1 MGKSRGAGF
10 GFLFEMGCGKSLT
23 AIAVMGALFQQGKIK
38 RVLVA
43 APGSVVPVW
52 QSELDKFAD
61 FGFTFAALL
70 GTKPQRLRKLSD
82 LDDDGSGLLVAGIN
96 YESTF
101 RDGIF
106 EALLTWKPDLVICDE
121 SQRIKNPKAQQT
133 KAMVA
138 IGKKASYRLALSG
151 TPVQQD
157 VRDVFSQWQF
167 LDDSIFGENVYA
179 FEGRYCR
186 KGGFG
191 GKQIIGT
198 KNEDE
203 MTERMHS
210 IAYRVTKNEALD
222 LPSETYE
229 YRTVELSAQERKFY
243 DEMRKNA
250 VVELSEDKQVS
261 ATTVLTKLLRLQ
273 QITGGFLRADDDER
287 VTQIGTSKLDAL
299 DDIIE
304 DYVLSEGRKLV
315 IFARF
320 LSEIDAI
327 EELLKRKNIQYR
339 VITGAV
345 KLEDR
350 GEIVD
355 DFQTNPKTMVFLA
368 QTQTAGLGI
377 TLHAAS
383 VAVFYSLGYNYADY
397 QQALARIH
405 RKGQHHPCTYVHLI
419 ADRTVDSKI
428 MEALDKKGDIAKKI
442 CDEWQSYFT

>member
-1 MGKSRGAGF
+1 MAGKGF
-10 GFLFEMGCGKSLT
+10 AFLMEMGCGKSLT
-23 AIAVMGALFQQGKIK
+23 AIAVMGALLQQGKIE

-43 APGSVVPVW
+43 APGSVVSVW
-52 QSELDKFAD
+52 QSELEKFAD
-61 FGFTFAALL
+61 FGFSFAALL
-70 GTKPQRLRKLSD
+70 GTKPQRLRKLRS
-82 LDDDGSGLLVAGIN
+82 LEEDGSGLLIAGIN

-106 EALLTWKPDLVICDE
+106 EALLAFGADLVICDE

-133 KAMVA
+133 RAMVT
-138 IGKKASYRLALSG
+138 IGKRAAYRLALTG

-157 VRDVFSQWQF
+157 AKDVFSQWQF
-167 LDDSIFGENVYA
+167 LDDTIFGDNVYA

-191 GKQIIGT
+191 GKQIVGT

-203 MTERMHS
+203 MIERMHS

-222 LPSETYE
+222 LPPETYE
-229 YRTVELSAQERKFY
+229 YRTVELSPQERRIY
-243 DEMRKNA
+243 DEMRKCA
-250 VVELSEDKQVS
+250 VIELSEEKQVS
-261 ATTVLTKLLRLQ
+261 AATVLTKLLRLQ
-273 QITGGFLRADDDER
+273 QIAGGFLKADDDAH

-299 DDIIE
+299 EDIIE

-315 IFARF
+315 VFARF
-320 LSEIDAI
+320 LAEVEAI
-327 EELLKRKNIQYR
+327 EALLHRRSIQHR

-345 KLEDR
+345 PLAQR
-350 GEIVD
+350 GKIVD
-355 DFQTNPKTMVFLA
+355 DFQTDPDTMIFVA

-383 VAVFYSLGYNYADY
+383 VAVFYSLSYNYADY

-428 MEALDKKGDIAKKI
+428 MSALEKKGDMAKSI
-442 CDEWQSYFT
+442 VDNWQTYFE